1 MAERTAR
8 TSISLWHPWVRG
20 GASFHSSIRVEPHA
34 MLQIWRILD
43 FPWQARF
50 AAVLVLMC
58 VAGCACGGGG
68 RAPIGPAT
76 PSDRLQ

>member
-1 MAERTAR
+1 
-8 TSISLWHPWVRG
+8 
-20 GASFHSSIRVEPHA
+20 